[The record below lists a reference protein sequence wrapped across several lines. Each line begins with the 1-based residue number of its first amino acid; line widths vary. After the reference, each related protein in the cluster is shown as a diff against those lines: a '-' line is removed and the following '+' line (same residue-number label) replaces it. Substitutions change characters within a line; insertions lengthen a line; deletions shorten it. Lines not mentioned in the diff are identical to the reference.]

1 PRRWEV
7 ADASRRPSTRL
18 VARFGAGLTCLAF
31 PAHAE
36 LRVDFAGKTVTIV
49 SSFGAGGGY
58 TIYAELV
65 ARHLGAQLPGR
76 PTVIVKA
83 MPGAGGLNGTQYLYS
98 VAGRDGTR
106 LGGVPQAVANPP
118 ALREQGRRHD

>member
-1 PRRWEV
+1 MSSGPNEIMLLSARLI
-7 ADASRRPSTRL
+7 ASVTIA
-18 VARFGAGLTCLAF
+18 VTCAL
-31 PAHAE
+31 PAQAQP
-36 LRVDFAGKTVTIV
+36 RVDFAGKTITIV

-76 PTVIVKA
+76 PTVIVKT
-83 MPGAGGLNGTQYLYS
+83 MPGAGGLNRTQYLYS
-98 VAGRDGTR
+98 VPRRDGTR